1 MPEYDDQDTALLR
14 ALGRAVEAHDPVPAD
29 VVAAA
34 KASYTWR
41 TIDAELAEL
50 SFDSLL
56 EDSVQVRGHDQPRLL
71 TFEGASVTIE
81 LVVVA
86 EAANRKLEG
95 QLVPVQ
101 RAMVEVVHTG
111 GVESAQADDSG
122 RFRADTLGAGPMRI
136 RVVPDAGNRVTETDW
151 VAI

>member
-1 MPEYDDQDTALLR
+1 MPDDDQDTALLQ

-56 EDSVQVRGHDQPRLL
+56 EDTVLVRGDDQPRLL

-81 LVVVA
+81 VVVVA
-86 EAANRKLEG
+86 EAASRKLVG

-111 GVESAQADDSG
+111 GVESARADDLG
-122 RFRADTLGAGPMRI
+122 RFEAGALGLGPMRI
-136 RVVPDAGNRVTETDW
+136 RVVPDTGNPVTETDW